1 MIIFA
6 FDVIKT
12 RKRHTMANFRT
23 DSRIVMTLDANSAVM
38 VFGAMQGGEF
48 IVDPITLDANA
59 HDLDLCLQTMVKG
72 FRMVRDQLDR
82 QPAAIS
88 FAFPGPAD
96 YPNGIIYGY
105 LLNFPSFRGGVALGP
120 YLRKK
125 FGIPVY
131 INNDG
136 DLFAYGEALGGV
148 LPDINERLEL
158 AGSSKRYRNLL
169 GYVFGDGFG
178 VGMIVNGMLN
188 RGDNSCVETCYFPHA
203 KRPDIIVEEGVS
215 IRAVKRV
222 YKELSSDER
231 ELEPKDIFE
240 IAEGRMEGSRE
251 AAVQA
256 FAEMGE
262 LTGEVMLPAANIT
275 DGLIVLGGG
284 MTGAARYIK
293 PAILEVMRS
302 KIHTLEGKEL
312 GRIPMKVYDLDN
324 EEEFADFVKGEQQK
338 MKIYGSEIE
347 VDFDP
352 QKRIGVTV
360 SKMGAGKAIAIGAY
374 AFALD
379 QLDRRN
385 GITRL

>member
-1 MIIFA
+1 
-6 FDVIKT
+6 
-12 RKRHTMANFRT
+12 MANFRT
-23 DSRIVMTLDANSAVM
+23 DSRIVMTLDANSAEM
-38 VFGAMQGGEF
+38 VFGAMQAGEF
-48 IVDPITLDANA
+48 IVEPITLEA
-59 HDLDLCLQTMVKG
+59 HSDNLEMCLQTMVKG
-72 FRMVRDQLDR
+72 FRMVREQLDR

-105 LLNFPSFRGGVALGP
+105 LLNFPSFRDGVALGP

-136 DLFAYGEALGGV
+136 DLFAYGEALGGA
-148 LPDINERLEL
+148 LPEINETLEL
-158 AGSSKRYRNLL
+158 AGSKKRFRNML
-169 GYVFGDGFG
+169 GYVFGDGFA
-178 VGMIVNGMLN
+178 VGMIVNETLN
-188 RGDNSCVETCYFPHA
+188 RGDNSCVETCYFPHS
-203 KRPDIIVEEGVS
+203 KYPEIIVEEGVS

-222 YKELSSDER
+222 YKEISGDER
-231 ELEPKDIFE
+231 ELEPKDIFD
-240 IAEGRMEGSRE
+240 IAEGNLEGDRE
-251 AAVQA
+251 AAVRA

-262 LTGEVMLPAANIT
+262 VTGEAILPSANIT

-284 MTGAARYIK
+284 MTGAAKYIK

-302 KIHTLEGKEL
+302 KIKTLDGKEL
-312 GRIPMKVYDLDN
+312 GRIPMKVYDLDDK
-324 EEEFADFVKGEQQK
+324 EELAAFVKGEQQK

-352 QKRIGVTV
+352 QKRIGVTI

-385 GITRL
+385 GISRF

>member
-1 MIIFA
+1 
-6 FDVIKT
+6 
-12 RKRHTMANFRT
+12 MANFRT
-23 DSRIVMTLDANSAVM
+23 DSRIVMTLDANSALM

-48 IVDPITLDANA
+48 IVEPITLEANS

-72 FRMVRDQLDR
+72 FRMIREQLDR

-105 LLNFPSFRGGVALGP
+105 LLNFPSFRDGVALGP

-148 LPDINERLEL
+148 LPEVNERLEL
-158 AGSSKRYRNLL
+158 AGSKKRYRNML

-188 RGDNSCVETCYFPHA
+188 RGDNSCVETCYFPHSR
-203 KRPDIIVEEGVS
+203 RPDIIVEEGVS
-215 IRAVKRV
+215 IRGVKRL
-222 YKELSSDER
+222 YRELSGDDR
-231 ELEPKDIFE
+231 DLEPKDIFD
-240 IAEGRMEGSRE
+240 IAEGKTEGSKD

-262 LTGEVMLPAANIT
+262 LTGEVILPAANIT
-275 DGLIVLGGG
+275 DGLVVLGGG
-284 MTGAARYIK
+284 MTGASKYIK
-293 PAILEVMRS
+293 PAILNVMRS
-302 KIHTLEGKEL
+302 KISTLDGKEL

-324 EEEFADFVKGEQQK
+324 EEEFAEFIKGEQQK
-338 MKIYGSEIE
+338 MKIYDSEIE

-352 QKRIGVTV
+352 QKRIGVMV
-360 SKMGAGKAIAIGAY
+360 SKMGASKAIAIGAY

-385 GITRL
+385 RMSRF

>member
-1 MIIFA
+1 
-6 FDVIKT
+6 
-12 RKRHTMANFRT
+12 MANFRT
-23 DSRIVMTLDANSAVM
+23 DSRIVMTLDANSAVL

-48 IVDPITLDANA
+48 IVEPITLEA
-59 HDLDLCLQTMVKG
+59 HSENLELCLANMVKG
-72 FRMVRDQLDR
+72 FRMIKEQLDR

-96 YPNGIIYGY
+96 YPNGIIHGY
-105 LLNFPSFRGGVALGP
+105 LLNFPSFREGVALGP

-136 DLFAYGEALGGV
+136 DLFAYGEALGGA

-158 AGSSKRYRNLL
+158 AGSKKRYSNML

-188 RGDNSCVETCYFPHA
+188 RGDNSCVETCYFPHC

-222 YKELSSDER
+222 YKELSGDER
-231 ELEPKDIFE
+231 ELEPKDIFD
-240 IAEGRMEGSRE
+240 IAEGKMEGSRE

-284 MTGAARYIK
+284 MTGAAKYIK
-293 PAILEVMRS
+293 PAILKVMRS
-302 KIHTLEGKEL
+302 KIHTLDGKEL

-324 EEEFADFVKGEQQK
+324 EDELAEFLKGEQRK
-338 MKIYGSEIE
+338 LKIYDSEIE

-352 QKRIGVTV
+352 QKRIGITV

-385 GITRL
+385 GVMRF

>member
-1 MIIFA
+1 
-6 FDVIKT
+6 
-12 RKRHTMANFRT
+12 MANYRT
-23 DSRIVMTLDANSAVM
+23 DSRIVMTLDANSAYL
-38 VFGAMQGGEF
+38 VFGAMKGGEF
-48 IVDPITLDANA
+48 IVEPITLEA
-59 HDLDLCLQTMVKG
+59 HPDNLELCLQNMVKG
-72 FRMVRDQLDR
+72 FKMVREQLDR

-105 LLNFPSFRGGVALGP
+105 LLNFPAFREGVALGP

-136 DLFAYGEALGGV
+136 DLFAYGEALGGI
-148 LPDINERLEL
+148 LPEINEKLEM
-158 AGSSKRYRNLL
+158 AGSTKRYQNLL
-169 GYVFGDGFG
+169 GYVYGDGFA
-178 VGMIVNGMLN
+178 VGMIVNRHLN

-222 YKELSSDER
+222 YKELSGDER
-231 ELEPKDIFE
+231 ELEPKDIYD
-240 IAEGRMEGSRE
+240 IAEGVLEGDKE
-251 AAVQA
+251 AAVRA

-262 LTGEVMLPAANIT
+262 LTGEVILPAANLT
-275 DGLIVLGGG
+275 DGLVVLGGG
-284 MTGAARYIK
+284 MTGAAKYIK
-293 PAILEVMRS
+293 PAVLEVMRS
-302 KIHTLEGKEL
+302 KIRTLDGKEL
-312 GRIPMKVYDLDN
+312 GRISMKVYDLDN
-324 EEEFADFVKGEQQK
+324 DEELAEFLKGEQQK
-338 MKIYGSEIE
+338 IKIYGSEIE

-352 QKRIGVTV
+352 QKRIGVAI

-385 GITRL
+385 GMNRF

>member
-1 MIIFA
+1 
-6 FDVIKT
+6 
-12 RKRHTMANFRT
+12 MANFRT

-38 VFGAMQGGEF
+38 EFGAMKGGEF
-48 IVDPITLDANA
+48 IVEPITLDANS

-72 FRMVRDQLDR
+72 FKMVREKLDR

-96 YPNGIIYGY
+96 YPNGIIYGHH
-105 LLNFPSFRGGVALGP
+105 LNFTSFREGVALGP
-120 YLRKK
+120 FLRKK

-148 LPDINERLEL
+148 LPEINEQLEL
-158 AGSSKRYRNLL
+158 SGSSKRYNNLL

-178 VGMIVNGMLN
+178 VGMIVNGMMN
-188 RGDNSCVETCYFPHA
+188 RGDNSSVETCYFPLA
-203 KRPDIIVEEGVS
+203 KHPNIIVEEGVS
-215 IRAVKRV
+215 IRAIKRL
-222 YKELSSDER
+222 YKEFSGDER
-231 ELEPKDIFE
+231 DLEPKEIFD
-240 IAEGRMEGSRE
+240 IAEGSLEGNKE
-251 AAVQA
+251 AAVRA

-262 LTGEVMLPAANIT
+262 ATGEVIVPAINIT
-275 DGLIVLGGG
+275 DGIIVLGGS
-284 MTGAARYIK
+284 MTGARKYLN
-293 PAILEVMRS
+293 PSILEVMRS
-302 KIHTLEGKEL
+302 KIHTLNGEEL

-324 EEEFADFVKGEQQK
+324 ADELAEFIKGEQQK

-352 QKRIGVTV
+352 QKRIGIAV
-360 SKMGAGKAIAIGAY
+360 SKLGAGKSIAIGAY

-385 GITRL
+385 GIMRF

>member
-1 MIIFA
+1 
-6 FDVIKT
+6 
-12 RKRHTMANFRT
+12 MANFRT
-23 DSRIVMTLDANSAVM
+23 DSRIVMTLDANSALM

-48 IVDPITLDANA
+48 IVEPITLEANSQ
-59 HDLDLCLQTMVKG
+59 DLDLCLQTMVKG
-72 FRMVRDQLDR
+72 FRMIREKLDR
-82 QPAAIS
+82 EPAAIS

-105 LLNFPSFRGGVALGP
+105 LLNFPSFREGVALGP

-136 DLFAYGEALGGV
+136 DLFAYGEALGGS
-148 LPDINERLEL
+148 LPEINERLEL
-158 AGSSKRYRNLL
+158 AGSKKRYRNML

-188 RGDNSCVETCYFPHA
+188 RGDNSCVETCYFPHS
-203 KRPDIIVEEGVS
+203 KHPDIIVEEGVS
-215 IRAVKRV
+215 IRGVKRL
-222 YKELSSDER
+222 YRELSGDGR
-231 ELEPKDIFE
+231 ELEPKDIFD
-240 IAEGRMEGSRE
+240 IAEGKAEGCRD

-262 LTGEVMLPAANIT
+262 LTGEVMLPAANLT

-284 MTGAARYIK
+284 MTGASKYIK
-293 PAILEVMRS
+293 PSILKVMRS
-302 KIHTLEGKEL
+302 KISTLDGKEL

-324 EEEFADFVKGEQQK
+324 EEELAEFIKGEQQK

-379 QLDRRN
+379 QLDHRN
-385 GITRL
+385 GMRRF

>member
-1 MIIFA
+1 
-6 FDVIKT
+6 
-12 RKRHTMANFRT
+12 MANFRT
-23 DSRIVMTLDANSAVM
+23 DSRIVMTLDANSEVL
-38 VFGAMQGGEF
+38 VFGAMQSGEF
-48 IVDPITLDANA
+48 IVEPITLEA
-59 HDLDLCLQTMVKG
+59 HSHNLELCLQNMVKG
-72 FRMVRDQLDR
+72 FKMIREQLDR

-105 LLNFPSFRGGVALGP
+105 LLNFPSFRDGVALGP

-136 DLFAYGEALGGV
+136 DLFAYGEALGGA
-148 LPDINERLEL
+148 LPDINERLEM
-158 AGSSKRYRNLL
+158 AGSTKRYRNML

-188 RGDNSCVETCYFPHA
+188 RGDNSCVETCYFPHS

-222 YKELSSDER
+222 YKELSGDER
-231 ELEPKDIFE
+231 LLEPKDIFD
-240 IAEGRMEGSRE
+240 IAEGRMEGDRE
-251 AAVQA
+251 AAVRS

-262 LTGEVMLPAANIT
+262 LTGDVMLPAANIT
-275 DGLIVLGGG
+275 DGLIVIGGG
-284 MTGAARYIK
+284 MTGAAKYIK
-293 PAILEVMRS
+293 PSIMEVMRS
-302 KIHTLEGKEL
+302 RIKTLDGKEL
-312 GRIPMKVYDLDN
+312 SRIPMKVYDLDN
-324 EEEFADFVKGEQQK
+324 EAEMAEFLKGEQQK
-338 MKIYGSEIE
+338 IKIYDSEIE

-360 SKMGAGKAIAIGAY
+360 SKLGAGKAIAIGAY

-385 GITRL
+385 GISRF

>member
-1 MIIFA
+1 
-6 FDVIKT
+6 
-12 RKRHTMANFRT
+12 MANYRT
-23 DSRIVMTLDANSAVM
+23 DSRIVMTLDASSVTM

-48 IVDPITLDANA
+48 IVEPITLDANA

-72 FRMVRDQLDR
+72 FKMVRDQLDR

-96 YPNGIIYGY
+96 YPNGIIHGY

-158 AGSSKRYRNLL
+158 AGSQKRYHNLL

-203 KRPDIIVEEGVS
+203 KHPDIIVEEGVS

-222 YKELSSDER
+222 YRELSGDER
-231 ELEPKDIFE
+231 ELEPKDIFD
-240 IAEGRMEGSRE
+240 IAEGRLEGSQE
-251 AAVQA
+251 AAAQS

-262 LTGEVMLPAANIT
+262 LTGEVILPAANIT
-275 DGLIVLGGG
+275 DGLVVLGGG
-284 MTGAARYIK
+284 MTGASKYIK
-293 PAILEVMRS
+293 PSILEVMRS
-302 KIHTLEGKEL
+302 KISTLDGKEL

-324 EEEFADFVKGEQQK
+324 EDELAEFIKGEQQK

-352 QKRIGVTV
+352 LKRIGVTV
-360 SKMGAGKAIAIGAY
+360 SKLGAGKAIAIGAY

-385 GITRL
+385 GNHRF

>member
-1 MIIFA
+1 
-6 FDVIKT
+6 
-12 RKRHTMANFRT
+12 MANFRT
-23 DSRIVMTLDANSAVM
+23 DSRIVMTLDANSEVL
-38 VFGAMQGGEF
+38 VFGAMQSGEF
-48 IVDPITLDANA
+48 IVEPITLDANA
-59 HDLDLCLQTMVKG
+59 HDLDQCLQNMVKG
-72 FRMVRDQLDR
+72 FKMVRDQLDR

-148 LPDINERLEL
+148 LPDINEKLEL
-158 AGSSKRYRNLL
+158 AGSKKRFNNML

-178 VGMIVNGMLN
+178 IGMIVNGMLN
-188 RGDNSCVETCYFPHA
+188 RGDNSCVETCYFPHS
-203 KRPDIIVEEGVS
+203 KRPDIIVEEGIS

-222 YKELSSDER
+222 YKELSGDER
-231 ELEPKDIFE
+231 NLEPKDIFD
-240 IAEGRMEGSRE
+240 IAEGHLEGSRE
-251 AAVQA
+251 DAIKS
-256 FAEMGE
+256 FSEMGE
-262 LTGEVMLPAANIT
+262 LTGEVILPAANIT

-284 MTGAARYIK
+284 MTGASKYIK
-293 PAILEVMRS
+293 PSLLEVMRS
-302 KIHTLEGKEL
+302 KIRTLDGKEL

-324 EEEFADFVKGEQQK
+324 EEELAEFIKGEQQK
-338 MKIYGSEIE
+338 MKIYDSEIE

-352 QKRIGVTV
+352 QKRIGVML
-360 SKMGAGKAIAIGAY
+360 SKLGASKAIAIGAY

-385 GITRL
+385 GISRF

>member
-1 MIIFA
+1 MTTS
-6 FDVIKT
+6 KT
-12 RKRHTMANFRT
+12 EKHTMANFRT
-23 DSRIVMTLDANSAVM
+23 DSRIVMTLDASSVTM
-38 VFGAMQGGEF
+38 VFGAMQSGEF
-48 IVDPITLDANA
+48 IIEPITLDANA
-59 HDLDLCLQTMVKG
+59 HDLELCLQTMVKG
-72 FRMVRDQLDR
+72 FKMVRDQLDR

-88 FAFPGPAD
+88 FSFPGPAD

-136 DLFAYGEALGGV
+136 DLFAYGEALGGA
-148 LPDINERLEL
+148 LPEINEKLEL
-158 AGSSKRYRNLL
+158 AGSRKRYNNML

-222 YKELSSDER
+222 YRELSGDGR
-231 ELEPKDIFE
+231 ELEPKDIFD
-240 IAEGRMEGSRE
+240 IAEGRLEGDRE
-251 AAVQA
+251 AAVRS

-262 LTGEVMLPAANIT
+262 LTGEVALPAANLV

-284 MTGAARYIK
+284 MTGAAKYIK
-293 PAILEVMRS
+293 PSMLEVMRS
-302 KIHTLEGKEL
+302 KINTLEGKEL

-324 EEEFADFVKGEQQK
+324 EDEFADFIKGEQQK

-360 SKMGAGKAIAIGAY
+360 SKLGAGKAIAIGAY

-379 QLDRRN
+379 QLDQRN
-385 GITRL
+385 GMRRF

>member
-6 FDVIKT
+6 FDHIKT
-12 RKRHTMANFRT
+12 QKQTMANFRT

-48 IVDPITLDANA
+48 IVEPITLDANS
-59 HDLDLCLQTMVKG
+59 HDLELCLQTMVKG

-105 LLNFPSFRGGVALGP
+105 LLNFPSFRNGVALGP

-148 LPDINERLEL
+148 LPEINEKLEL
-158 AGSSKRYRNLL
+158 SGSPKRYRNLL

-178 VGMIVNGMLN
+178 VGMIVNGMMN
-188 RGDNSCVETCYFPHA
+188 RGDNSCVETCYFPHS
-203 KRPDIIVEEGVS
+203 KRPDIIIEEGVS

-222 YKELSSDER
+222 YKELSGDGR
-231 ELEPKDIFE
+231 DLEPKDIFD
-240 IAEGRMEGSRE
+240 IAEGRLEGSRE

-262 LTGEVMLPAANIT
+262 LTGEAIIPAVNIT
-275 DGLIVLGGG
+275 DGLVVLGGG
-284 MTGAARYIK
+284 MTGASKYLK

-302 KIHTLEGKEL
+302 KISTLDGQQL

-324 EEEFADFVKGEQQK
+324 EEEFAGFMKGEQQK
-338 MKIYGSEIE
+338 IKIHGSEIE

-360 SKMGAGKAIAIGAY
+360 SKLGAGKAIAIGAY

>member
-1 MIIFA
+1 
-6 FDVIKT
+6 
-12 RKRHTMANFRT
+12 MANFRT
-23 DSRIVMTLDANSAVM
+23 DSRIVMTLDANSASM
-38 VFGAMQGGEF
+38 VFGAMKGGEF
-48 IVDPITLDANA
+48 IVEPITLDANS
-59 HDLDLCLQTMVKG
+59 HDLDLCLQTMVNG
-72 FRMVRDQLDR
+72 FKMVREKLDR

-105 LLNFPSFRGGVALGP
+105 LLNFPSFRDGVALGP

-148 LPDINERLEL
+148 LPEINENLEL
-158 AGSSKRYRNLL
+158 AGSTKRYRNLL

-178 VGMIVNGMLN
+178 VGMIVNGTLN
-188 RGDNSCVETCYFPHA
+188 RGDNSCVETCYFPHS
-203 KRPDIIVEEGVS
+203 KHPEIIVEEGVS

-222 YKELSSDER
+222 YAELSGDTR
-231 ELEPKDIFE
+231 ELEPKDIFD
-240 IAEGRMEGSRE
+240 IAEGKAEGNQE
-251 AAVQA
+251 AAIQA

-262 LTGEVMLPAANIT
+262 VTGEAILPAANIT

-284 MTGAARYIK
+284 MTGAGKYIMPSLLK
-293 PAILEVMRS
+293 TMRS
-302 KIHTLEGKEL
+302 KIRTLEGKEL
-312 GRIPMKVYDLDN
+312 GRIPMKVYDLDDPD
-324 EEEFADFVKGEQQK
+324 EFASFSKGEQKK

-352 QKRIGVTV
+352 QKRIGVTI
-360 SKMGAGKAIAIGAY
+360 SKLGAGKAIAIGAY

-385 GITRL
+385 GR

>member
-1 MIIFA
+1 
-6 FDVIKT
+6 
-12 RKRHTMANFRT
+12 MANFRT
-23 DSRIVMTLDANSAVM
+23 DSRIVMTLDANSATM

-48 IVDPITLDANA
+48 IVDPITLDANS

-72 FRMVRDQLDR
+72 FRMVREQLDR

-188 RGDNSCVETCYFPHA
+188 RGDNSCVETCYFPHS
-203 KRPDIIVEEGVS
+203 KHPEMIVEEGVS
-215 IRAVKRV
+215 IRGIQRT
-222 YKELSSDER
+222 YREFSGDER
-231 ELEPKDIFE
+231 HLEPKDIFD
-240 IAEGRMEGSRE
+240 IAEGTLDGDRE
-251 AAVQA
+251 AAVRC

-262 LTGEVMLPAANIT
+262 ATGEVILPAANLT
-275 DGLIVLGGG
+275 DGLVVLGGG
-284 MTGAARYIK
+284 MTGASRYIK

-302 KIHTLEGKEL
+302 KIRTLDGKEL

-324 EEEFADFVKGEQQK
+324 EDEFAAFVKGEQQK

-360 SKMGAGKAIAIGAY
+360 SKLGAGKAIAIGAY

-385 GITRL
+385 GVNRLF

>member
-1 MIIFA
+1 
-6 FDVIKT
+6 
-12 RKRHTMANFRT
+12 MANFRT

-38 VFGAMQGGEF
+38 VFGAMKGGEF
-48 IVDPITLDANA
+48 IVEPITLDANS
-59 HDLDLCLQTMVKG
+59 HDLDLCLQTMVRG
-72 FRMVRDQLDR
+72 FKMVREQLDR

-136 DLFAYGEALGGV
+136 DLFAYGEALGGA
-148 LPDINERLEL
+148 LPEINEKLEL
-158 AGSSKRYRNLL
+158 SGSTKRYRNML

-188 RGDNSCVETCYFPHA
+188 RGDNSCVETCYFPHS
-203 KRPDIIVEEGVS
+203 KHPGIIVEEGVS

-222 YKELSSDER
+222 YRELSGDER
-231 ELEPKDIFE
+231 ELEPKDIFN
-240 IAEGRMEGSRE
+240 IAEGRMEGYRE

-262 LTGEVMLPAANIT
+262 VTGEAILPAANIT

-284 MTGAARYIK
+284 MTGASKYIK
-293 PAILEVMRS
+293 PALLKVMRS

-312 GRIPMKVYDLDN
+312 GRLNMTVYDLDD
-324 EEEFADFVKGEQQK
+324 EGEFAEFVKGDQQK
-338 MKIYGSEIE
+338 IKIYGSEIE

-352 QKRIGVTV
+352 QKRIGVTI
-360 SKMGAGKAIAIGAY
+360 SKLGAGKAIAIGAY

-385 GITRL
+385 GISRF

>member
-1 MIIFA
+1 
-6 FDVIKT
+6 
-12 RKRHTMANFRT
+12 MANFRT
-23 DSRIVMTLDANSAVM
+23 DSRIVMTLDANSATM

-48 IVDPITLDANA
+48 IVDPITLDANS

-72 FRMVRDQLDR
+72 FRMIREQLDR

-148 LPDINERLEL
+148 LPDINERLEM

-188 RGDNSCVETCYFPHA
+188 RGDNSCVETCYFPLSKH
-203 KRPDIIVEEGVS
+203 PEMIVEEGVS
-215 IRAVKRV
+215 IRGIQRT
-222 YKELSSDER
+222 YREFSGDER
-231 ELEPKDIFE
+231 TLEPKDIFD
-240 IAEGRMEGSRE
+240 IAEGTLDGDRE
-251 AAVQA
+251 AAIRC

-262 LTGEVMLPAANIT
+262 ATGEVILPAANLT
-275 DGLIVLGGG
+275 DGLVVLGGG
-284 MTGAARYIK
+284 MTGASRYIK
-293 PAILEVMRS
+293 PSILKVMRS
-302 KIHTLEGKEL
+302 KIRTLDGKEL

-324 EEEFADFVKGEQQK
+324 EEEFAEFAKGEQQK

-360 SKMGAGKAIAIGAY
+360 SKLGAGKAIAIGAY

-385 GITRL
+385 GVNRMF